1 MGAVD
6 FSTWIPGW
14 ISLGAVVVYGTLLVT
29 LAWRAKI
36 ARDNYQTRI
45 LVTGSRGKSGTVR
58 LIHSGLAN
66 SGIRT
71 YGKVTGTVAVELFPD
86 GSEKTTSRLGTAGI
100 SEMPQAVRRG
110 YKAGAT
116 HGVFECMA
124 VSPRLIKTVQAKYV
138 QAQIVV
144 IPTIRLDHLEDEG
157 LDEFEI
163 GMNILNAIEKCEYL
177 VTGVG
182 QPDLIAAYQD
192 WCQQN
197 GAKFVSC
204 RPSELTPLVPGH
216 HPVNVAVAQAVCELV
231 GVSHEHSSKSLSMA
245 GLEPRALELFS
256 LKLDEVETLMID
268 IGGANDPAS
277 AFETLRSWKIQTE
290 KVVPV
295 LVNRWERP
303 LRSVIFSAS
312 LAGNYPI
319 ALVSGPL
326 YYWLNKPQTLDYLR
340 SAAGPKVWETNF
352 VQLSYLDCLMPKRII
367 SKLRNLEPD
376 LIDGRLILLLV
387 ENTHGSK
394 VDLLRS
400 RFMRGTRL
408 TQSEAFGND

>member
-1 MGAVD
+1 M
-6 FSTWIPGW
+6 
-14 ISLGAVVVYGTLLVT
+14 
-29 LAWRAKI
+29 
-36 ARDNYQTRI
+36 
-45 LVTGSRGKSGTVR
+45 
-58 LIHSGLAN
+58 
-66 SGIRT
+66 
-71 YGKVTGTVAVELFPD
+71 
-86 GSEKTTSRLGTAGI
+86 
-100 SEMPQAVRRG
+100 
-110 YKAGAT
+110 
-116 HGVFECMA
+116 
-124 VSPRLIKTVQAKYV
+124 
-138 QAQIVV
+138 

-163 GMNILNAIEKCEYL
+163 GMNILNAIERCEYL
-177 VTGVG
+177 VTGVE

-204 RPSELTPLVPGH
+204 RPSEQTPVVPGH
-216 HPVNVAVAQAVCELV
+216 HPVNVAVAQAVCQLV
-231 GVSHEHSSKSLSMA
+231 GVSPGQSSKSLSMA
-245 GLEPRALELFS
+245 GLEPRALELFR

-277 AFETLRSWKIQTE
+277 AFETLRSWQIQRE

-326 YYWLNKPQTLDYLR
+326 YHWLNKPQTLDYLR

-352 VQLSYLDCLMPKRII
+352 VQLSYLDCLLPKRII

-408 TQSEAFGND
+408 TQSEAFRND